1 MNIGRGK
8 KNFSLPLPSLLLPLP
23 LVPSAFRLPPSFSL
37 LLSSLL
43 FPPIRYIRYIRY
55 TIRCRTSLTLMTT
68 QETLFSKIIRKE
80 IPADIVYEDDL
91 ALAFRDINPQAPVH
105 ILVIPK
111 KPIPKLADAES
122 GDHALMGHLL
132 LTVKRVA
139 EQLGLSNGYR
149 VVINTGNDGGQTV
162 DHLHLHILGG
172 RHMKWPPG

>member
-1 MNIGRGK
+1 
-8 KNFSLPLPSLLLPLP
+8 
-23 LVPSAFRLPPSFSL
+23 
-37 LLSSLL
+37 
-43 FPPIRYIRYIRY
+43 
-55 TIRCRTSLTLMTT
+55 MTT

-122 GDHALMGHLL
+122 GDQDLMGHLL

-139 EQLGLSNGYR
+139 EQEGLSNGYR
-149 VVINTGNDGGQTV
+149 VAINTGNDGGQTV

-172 RHMKWPPG
+172 RQMNWPPG